1 VERTTGLEAT
11 SARTVED
18 SALPWRTRG
27 LDSLRRMR
35 IGIFGG
41 EVVGD
46 GGIDE
51 VVKSARRAAD
61 EGFAS
66 YWMPQ
71 IFGLDALTSLAVVG
85 REAPGI
91 ELGTAVV
98 PTYPRHPMML
108 AGQALTTQAIIG
120 GRLILGIGLSHQLVI
135 EGMFGQSFEKPVRHM
150 QEYLSILMPLV
161 HEGTVSFRGETLSAN
176 GTLNIAGASPCPVLI
191 AALGPKMLELAG
203 SVADGTITWMTGP
216 GTLESHTV
224 PAITKA
230 AEQAGRPPPRVCVGL
245 PVCVTDD
252 PDGARERA
260 GRVFAV
266 YDSLPSYKAML
277 DREGAAGPADVAIVG
292 DEATVA
298 SALRRLAD
306 VGTTDF
312 SAVEYGSASKGDRE
326 RTRELLR
333 SLL

>member
-1 VERTTGLEAT
+1 
-11 SARTVED
+11 
-18 SALPWRTRG
+18 
-27 LDSLRRMR
+27 MR

-41 EVVGD
+41 EVAGQ

-51 VVKSARRAAD
+51 VVASAKRVAD

-71 IFGLDALTSLAVVG
+71 IFSLDALTSLAVVG
-85 REAPGI
+85 REVPGI

-108 AGQALTTQAIIG
+108 AAQALTTQVISG
-120 GRLILGIGLSHQLVI
+120 GRLTLGIGLSHQVVI
-135 EGMFGQSFEKPVRHM
+135 EGMLGMSFEKPVRHM
-150 QEYLSILMPLV
+150 REYLSILMPLARG
-161 HEGTVSFRGETLSAN
+161 ESVSFSGETLTFN
-176 GTLNIAGASPCPVLI
+176 GSLQIAGATPFPVLV
-191 AALGPKMLELAG
+191 AALGPKMLDLAG
-203 SVADGTITWMTGP
+203 SLTDGTITWMTGP
-216 GTLESHTV
+216 STLESHTV

-230 AEQAGRPPPRVCVGL
+230 AAAAGRPAPRIAVGL

-277 DREGAAGPADVAIVG
+277 DREGAGGPADVAIVG
-292 DEATVA
+292 DEATVTA
-298 SALRRLAD
+298 GVRRLAD
-306 VGTTDF
+306 AGTTDF
-312 SAVEYGSASKGDRE
+312 AAVEYGSVSKGDRE
-326 RTRELLR
+326 RTRQLLR

>member
-1 VERTTGLEAT
+1 
-11 SARTVED
+11 
-18 SALPWRTRG
+18 
-27 LDSLRRMR
+27 MR

-41 EVVGD
+41 EVAGH

-51 VVKSARRAAD
+51 VVESARRAAD
-61 EGFAS
+61 QGFAS
-66 YWMPQ
+66 YWVPQ
-71 IFGLDALTSLAVVG
+71 IFGLDALTALAVVG
-85 REAPGI
+85 REVPGI

-108 AGQALTTQAIIG
+108 AGQALTTQAISG
-120 GRLILGIGLSHQLVI
+120 GRLALGIGLSHQLVI
-135 EGMFGQSFEKPVRHM
+135 EGMFGHSFEKPVRHM
-150 QEYLSILMPLV
+150 REYLSVLMALV
-161 HEGTVSFRGETLSAN
+161 HEGTVSFQGETLRAN
-176 GTLNIAGASPCPVLI
+176 GTLNIAGATPFPVLV

-203 SVADGTITWMTGP
+203 AVADGTITWMTGP
-216 GTLESHTV
+216 ATLEAHTV
-224 PAITKA
+224 PTITKA
-230 AEQAGRPPPRVCVGL
+230 AEQAGRPAPRVCVGL

-260 GRVFAV
+260 GSVFAV

-292 DEATVA
+292 DERAVTA
-298 SALRRLAD
+298 ALRGLAD

-312 SAVEYGSASKGDRE
+312 AAVEYGSVSKGDRE

>member
-1 VERTTGLEAT
+1 
-11 SARTVED
+11 
-18 SALPWRTRG
+18 
-27 LDSLRRMR
+27 MR

-41 EVVGD
+41 EVTGD
-46 GGIDE
+46 GSIDE
-51 VVKSARRAAD
+51 VVASARRAAD

-71 IFGLDALTSLAVVG
+71 IFGLDALTSLAVLG
-85 REAPGI
+85 REVPRI

-98 PTYPRHPMML
+98 PTYPRHPMVL
-108 AGQALTTQAIIG
+108 AGQALTTQATSG
-120 GRLILGIGLSHQLVI
+120 GRLALGIGLSHQLVI
-135 EGMFGQSFEKPVRHM
+135 EGMFGQSFEKPLRHM
-150 QEYLSILMPLV
+150 REYLSILMPLI

-176 GTLNIAGASPCPVLI
+176 GGLNIAGASPFPVLV

-203 SVADGTITWMTGP
+203 TIADGTVTWMTGP
-216 GTLESHTV
+216 STLEGHTV

-230 AEQAGRPPPRVCVGL
+230 AAQAGRPLPRVCVGL

-260 GRVFAV
+260 ARVFAV

-292 DEATVA
+292 DEAAVA
-298 SALRRLAD
+298 AGVHRLAD
-306 VGTTDF
+306 AGTTDF
-312 SAVEYGSASKGDRE
+312 AAVEYGSVSKGDRE

>member
-1 VERTTGLEAT
+1 
-11 SARTVED
+11 
-18 SALPWRTRG
+18 
-27 LDSLRRMR
+27 MR

-41 EVVGD
+41 EVAGH

-51 VVKSARRAAD
+51 VVESARRAAD
-61 EGFAS
+61 QGFAS

-71 IFGLDALTSLAVVG
+71 IFGLDALTALAVVG
-85 REAPGI
+85 REVPGI

-108 AGQALTTQAIIG
+108 AGQALTTQAISG
-120 GRLILGIGLSHQLVI
+120 GRLALGIGLSHQLVI
-135 EGMFGQSFEKPVRHM
+135 EGMFGHSFEKPVRHM
-150 QEYLSILMPLV
+150 REYLSVLMALV
-161 HEGTVSFRGETLSAN
+161 HDGTVSFQGETLRAN
-176 GTLNIAGASPCPVLI
+176 GTLNIAGATPFPVLV

-203 SVADGTITWMTGP
+203 AVADGTITWMTGP
-216 GTLESHTV
+216 ATLGAHTV
-224 PAITKA
+224 PTITKA
-230 AEQAGRPPPRVCVGL
+230 AEQAGRPAPRVCVGL

-292 DEATVA
+292 DEGVVTAT
-298 SALRRLAD
+298 LRGLAD

-312 SAVEYGSASKGDRE
+312 AAVEYGSVSKGDRE

>member
-1 VERTTGLEAT
+1 
-11 SARTVED
+11 
-18 SALPWRTRG
+18 
-27 LDSLRRMR
+27 MR

-41 EVVGD
+41 EVAGH

-51 VVKSARRAAD
+51 VVASARRAAD

-71 IFGLDALTSLAVVG
+71 IFGLDALTSLAVIG
-85 REAPGI
+85 REVPDI

-108 AGQALTTQAIIG
+108 AGQALTTQAISG
-120 GRLILGIGLSHQLVI
+120 GRLTLGIGLSHQLVI
-135 EGMFGQSFEKPVRHM
+135 EAMFGQSFEKPVRHM
-150 QEYLSILMPLV
+150 REYLSILMPLI

-176 GTLNIAGASPCPVLI
+176 GTLNIAGATPFPVLI

-203 SVADGTITWMTGP
+203 TAADGTITWMTGP
-216 GTLESHTV
+216 GTLASHTV

-230 AEQAGRPPPRVCVGL
+230 ADEAGRPPPMVCVGL

-252 PDGARERA
+252 PDGARQRA
-260 GRVFAV
+260 ARVFAV

-277 DREGAAGPADVAIVG
+277 DREGATGPADVAIVG
-292 DEATVA
+292 DEAMVA
-298 SALRRLAD
+298 SAVRRLAES
-306 VGTTDF
+306 GATEF
-312 SAVEYGSASKGDRE
+312 AAVEYGSVSKGDRE